1 MNSFQIHVEFY
12 LKQIFIFFQYW
23 QDEFLQWSPDSY
35 EGATEI
41 FLSSSDIW
49 IPEFSLYYSLNFND
63 AVKLISNN
71 DVRVN
76 YTGHIRYYLPF
87 SSESLCNSVD
97 VKFFPFDM

>member
-1 MNSFQIHVEFY
+1 M
-12 LKQIFIFFQYW
+12 
-23 QDEFLQWSPDSY
+23 QWSPDAY
-35 EGATEI
+35 ESSTEI
-41 FLSSSDIW
+41 FLSSADIW

-76 YTGHIRYYLPF
+76 YTGHVRYYLPF
-87 SSESLCNSVD
+87 STESLCNSVD